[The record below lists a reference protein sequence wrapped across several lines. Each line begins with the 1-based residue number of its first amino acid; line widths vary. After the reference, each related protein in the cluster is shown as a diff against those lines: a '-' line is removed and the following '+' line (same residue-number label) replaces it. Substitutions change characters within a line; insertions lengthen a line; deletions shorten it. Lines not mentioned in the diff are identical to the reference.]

1 VPGETLAA
9 AYLVTPRQLADV
21 LEQEMWRVPG
31 ADHDLTTVL
40 ARRRHAVGPGRY
52 ETLHLTG
59 ELDGRPVLTFS
70 APDVAALGLRPPAA
84 PYVATIARGL
94 RRTHGLDDA
103 AIVDYLLGCPG
114 VTPGWTGAS
123 LAEAVAP

>member
-1 VPGETLAA
+1 
-9 AYLVTPRQLADV
+9 
-21 LEQEMWRVPG
+21 MPG
-31 ADHDLTTVL
+31 ADLDLTTVL
-40 ARRRHAVGPGRY
+40 AERRHAVGPGRY

-70 APDVAALGLRPPAA
+70 ASDVAALGLRPPAA

-103 AIVDYLLGCPG
+103 AVVDYLLGCPG
-114 VTPGWTGAS
+114 VVPGWTRTG
-123 LAEAVAP
+123 LREAVSGNY